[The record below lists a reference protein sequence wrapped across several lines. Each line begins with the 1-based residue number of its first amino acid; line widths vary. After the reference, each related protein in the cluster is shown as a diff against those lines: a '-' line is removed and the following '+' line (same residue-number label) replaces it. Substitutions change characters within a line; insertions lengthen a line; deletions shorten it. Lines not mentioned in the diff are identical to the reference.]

1 MRKYFKSIRIKKRL
15 TTTFTIIVALV
26 GIIALSSILVN
37 LYMSNRYDYT
47 LSYYAFPQGDIG
59 KAMTAFADTHGATRA
74 VIGYDEQEN
83 IDKELAVHKEKKNIL
98 YNYLPKIKN
107 TMVTEE
113 GRASY
118 EAIASALDAYFV
130 IEEEVLAIGATTDRE
145 LCAQAQALEEEQ
157 LVPAYNTAYNAFATL
172 MNVNIQ
178 KGEEMQ
184 DTLFIL
190 TIVLIIIS
198 VVLLVVA
205 VLFSMI
211 MGNEIAKGIE
221 LPIHQLSLR
230 LRDFA
235 EGDLSSPFPDTDRK
249 DEVTDMTLEAQK
261 MAEKLSLIIA
271 DAGRLMKEM
280 SEGNFRIAT
289 EIEEQYTGEF
299 NTLLMAMRQM
309 NRQMSATLKEVD
321 EAAKQVSAG
330 SSNMAEAAQALAEG
344 ATDQAASV
352 EEMQATIVNLT
363 EGVQQTAEQ
372 VDATYES
379 ARKYSQE
386 AENSRKEMEAMM
398 AAMDRINETSRRIE
412 NIISEIEDIASQ
424 TNLLS
429 LNAAIEAARAGE
441 AGRGFAVVAD
451 QIRNLAEQSAK
462 SAIDTRELIEG
473 SLQEVDEG
481 NRVAN
486 KAAESLK
493 EVVEGIQNIAEASK
507 RLSEIS
513 AEQANA
519 MQQAEAG
526 IDRISEVVQ
535 SNSATAEETSATS
548 QELSAQAICLS
559 DLVSQFQ
566 LRDAE

>member
-1 MRKYFKSIRIKKRL
+1 MRKYFKRIRIKKRL

-26 GIIALSSILVN
+26 GIIALSSIFVN
-37 LYMSNRYDYT
+37 LYMSNRYNYT
-47 LSYYAFPQGDIG
+47 LSNYAFPQGDIG
-59 KAMTAFADTHGATRA
+59 KAMTAFADTHSATRA
-74 VIGYDEQEN
+74 VVGYDEQEA
-83 IDKELAVHKEKKNIL
+83 IDRELAVHEEKKNIL
-98 YNYLPKIKN
+98 YDCLPQIQS
-107 TMVTEE
+107 TMVTDE

-118 EAIASALDAYFV
+118 EAITSALDAYFV
-130 IEEEVLAIGATTDRE
+130 IEEEVLAIGATTDSA
-145 LCAQAQALEEEQ
+145 LSLQAQTMEEEQ
-157 LVPAYNTAYNAFATL
+157 LVPAYNTAYNAFTTL
-172 MNVNIQ
+172 MDVNIQ
-178 KGEEMQ
+178 KGDEMQ
-184 DTLFIL
+184 STLFIL
-190 TIVLIIIS
+190 TIVLIIVS
-198 VVLLVVA
+198 VVLLVMA
-205 VLFSMI
+205 VLFSLI

-221 LPIHQLSLR
+221 QPIHLLSER

-235 EGDLSSPFPDTDRK
+235 EGDLSSPFPITDHK
-249 DEVTDMTLEAQK
+249 DEITEMNLEAQK
-261 MAEKLSLIIA
+261 MAERLSAIIT
-271 DAGRLMKEM
+271 DVSRLMQEM

-289 EIEEQYTGEF
+289 EIEDQYTGEF
-299 NTLLMAMRQM
+299 NALLMAIQQM
-309 NRQMSATLKEVD
+309 NSQMSTTLKEVD
-321 EAAKQVSAG
+321 EASKQVSAG

-372 VDATYES
+372 VEATYER

-398 AAMDRINETSRRIE
+398 VAMDRINGTSRKIE

-473 SLQEVDEG
+473 SLQEVNEG

-493 EVVEGIQNIAEASK
+493 EVVEGIQYIAEASK

-535 SNSATAEETSATS
+535 SNSATAEESSATS

-559 DLVSQFQ
+559 ELVSQFQ
-566 LRDAE
+566 LQEL